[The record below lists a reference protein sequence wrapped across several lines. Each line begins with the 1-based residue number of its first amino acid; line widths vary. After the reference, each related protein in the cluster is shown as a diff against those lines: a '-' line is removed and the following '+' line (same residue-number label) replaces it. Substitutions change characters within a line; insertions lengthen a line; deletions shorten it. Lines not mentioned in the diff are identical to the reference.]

1 VNNRATILASLILVF
16 VIGTNFLMDETD
28 QDNSPA
34 QATRNDPDFYMLN
47 AVITQFDENGDLQHT
62 IKADRFTHFP
72 LTDMTALK
80 QPSMKLFP
88 KSASIPWDIE
98 AQNGRLLS
106 SSDYREEV
114 IELWDNVMAIRQK
127 GNGEFIT
134 IQTMSLTVYPEKEY
148 AETDRK
154 VTIDDQSGRTTAAG
168 MKAFFESGKYIF
180 YSTPTE
186 RVHTIFLPELTE
198 ADFLGS

>member
-1 VNNRATILASLILVF
+1 
-16 VIGTNFLMDETD
+16 MDESD
-28 QDNSPA
+28 KDHSPVPA
-34 QATRNDPDFYMLN
+34 MQNDPDFYMLN
-47 AVITQFDENGDLQHT
+47 AVVTQYDDEGKLQHK

-80 QPSMKLFP
+80 QPNMQLIPQSG
-88 KSASIPWDIE
+88 AIPWNIE
-98 AQNGRLLS
+98 AKNGRLLS
-106 SSDYREEV
+106 SSNYREEV
-114 IELWDNVMAIRQK
+114 IELWGDVVAIRQK
-127 GNGEFIT
+127 ANSKLIT

-154 VTIDDQSGRTTAAG
+154 VTIDENSGRTTAAG

-186 RVHTIFLPELTE
+186 RVHTIFLPEF
-198 ADFLGS
+198 AKSGPLGT